1 MASKIPFLQESIFRN
16 LSDQPIEL
24 MIPADERVRVSY
36 DNDRFSYEVHSPAE
50 AMESIVLHP
59 NELVELI

>member
-16 LSDQPIEL
+16 LSDQPEL

-50 AMESIVLHP
+50 AMESIVLQP